1 MSPVPEKDKMNFDKL
16 IQKKIMSIESLLHR
30 ITMWR
35 FFEKKMVFT
44 NGCFD
49 LLHPGHIH
57 LLNTARS
64 FGDILIVGL
73 NSDTSVSKIKPGRPV
88 QDEQSRSILMAS
100 LEVVDAVILFHEET
114 PQNLIEKIHP
124 DVLVKGSDYKPEDVV
139 GRKTIEQHGGKV
151 ELVALQKGFSTS
163 NLIEQIRADKK

>member
-1 MSPVPEKDKMNFDKL
+1 MNFDKL
-16 IQKKIMSIESLLHR
+16 IQKKIMTIELLLHR

-35 FFEKKMVFT
+35 FFEKKIVFT

-73 NSDTSVSKIKPGRPV
+73 NNDASVSKIKPGRPV
-88 QDEQSRSILMAS
+88 QDEQSRAILIAS
-100 LEVVDAVILFHEET
+100 LEVVDAVILFKEET
-114 PQNLIEKIHP
+114 PQHLIEKILP
-124 DVLVKGSDYKPEDVV
+124 DILVKGSDYNPEDVI
-139 GRKTIEQHGGKV
+139 GRETVEQHGGKV
-151 ELVALQKGFSTS
+151 ELVTLQKGFSS
-163 NLIEQIRADKK
+163 SILMEKIRTDKK